1 VTAQC
6 CTGGGPS
13 RRPARRLSAAAAS
26 ILPAAALLL
35 LPKCP
40 LCIAAWLTLAT
51 GIAIPAAAVA
61 GLRGL
66 IVLFWITALAIAAG
80 RMRTI
85 HINRSSRSRSYFNQ
99 GMAASDAAPTRRSRP
114 VKFSVP
120 SLVSSPIQR
129 FPKPSSVS
137 VLVCPPTKANPD
149 ATGATW
155 RSSGV

>member
-80 RMRTI
+80 RMRTM
-85 HINRSSRSRSYFNQ
+85 HINRSSRSRSLLQ
-99 GMAASDAAPTRRSRP
+99 SRNGGER
-114 VKFSVP
+114 
-120 SLVSSPIQR
+120 SSPDTPQPAGEIQR
-129 FPKPSSVS
+129 AIAGIVADPKIPEAVE
-137 VLVCPPTKANPD
+137 
-149 ATGATW
+149 
-155 RSSGV
+155 R